1 MQINARPSQEATR
14 GKTRPGRNVDFE
26 RRSFFVWEIH
36 SGRVK
41 WKISWKSIIQCW
53 QFTLAFTLFCIS
65 LKELPSVLSQPLSVF
80 EINSFLC
87 FCTCGFVFLFL
98 QMPPPPKS
106 ELPVPAFFF
115 GQNSEKYSKSAK
127 TPIQITSLNPHITS
141 LNLQINSIL
150 FSTFFYI
157 FKLFFNVFQFFL
169 NFSQLFPNFFSTFSQ
184 LFPNF
189 FSTFFLQFFL
199 NFLFPFFEFF

>member
-1 MQINARPSQEATR
+1 M
-14 GKTRPGRNVDFE
+14 
-26 RRSFFVWEIH
+26 
-36 SGRVK
+36 
-41 WKISWKSIIQCW
+41 
-53 QFTLAFTLFCIS
+53 
-65 LKELPSVLSQPLSVF
+65 LSQPLCSVL
-80 EINSFLC
+80 EIYSFLC
-87 FCTCGFVFLFL
+87 FLCLWFCGFVSANAPSSIVGKPGSRL
-98 QMPPPPKS
+98 
-106 ELPVPAFFF
+106 FF
-115 GQNSEKYSKSAK
+115 GQNSEKYSKTAR

-189 FSTFFLQFFL
+189 FSTFFLQLFL